1 MQPLT
6 LKKGR
11 VEGNRSQP
19 VKVNTPCPW
28 WDLRGGSR
36 GRTAEGGRG
45 CLQAAYPLGPLGGS
59 KVLSSCHRSLALMM
73 PREGLS
79 RRQAVCLPQHAPS
92 LSKLAREPTSGPPW
106 RTRQPQISWPHW
118 APHGGPVGLHGL
130 FKSRSLSTTCSVS
143 VSMSASPCLVS
154 GPLLLS
160 GQSPCQPG
168 LSQVPAPDPCPP
180 GPSLSDSL
188 FLSLRTARRSHAVL
202 CPGRPRATL
211 SPSTCPLSLHSSSHE
226 GGCQGFKSHRT
237 IFMKKIV
244 CDLQG

>member
-1 MQPLT
+1 
-6 LKKGR
+6 
-11 VEGNRSQP
+11 
-19 VKVNTPCPW
+19 
-28 WDLRGGSR
+28 
-36 GRTAEGGRG
+36 
-45 CLQAAYPLGPLGGS
+45 
-59 KVLSSCHRSLALMM
+59 MM

-143 VSMSASPCLVS
+143 VSTSAWFLALFSSRASHPVSQALARCLPRTPVLL
-154 GPLLLS
+154 GPLCQTPSFSLS
-160 GQSPCQPG
+160 G
-168 LSQVPAPDPCPP
+168 
-180 GPSLSDSL
+180 
-188 FLSLRTARRSHAVL
+188 RTARRSHAVL

-226 GGCQGFKSHRT
+226 GGCQDFKSHRT